1 MNLKYDRMEKMA
13 MMVQSSKVECCYC
26 CYFPWLEF
34 LESVVSKKKGELL
47 LSLEEDGV
55 FGVGGK
61 LEDDGERDI
70 VRDVGGDEYSDMLLW
85 R

>member
-1 MNLKYDRMEKMA
+1 MLLLSLLSIVGVFGVGGIQKE
-13 MMVQSSKVECCYC
+13 
-26 CYFPWLEF
+26 
-34 LESVVSKKKGELL
+34 GELL
-47 LSLEEDGV
+47 LSLEKDGV

-61 LEDDGERDI
+61 LEDDGEGDM